1 MNTIRPSVKAINAI
15 NAAKA
20 INAIKKINAFRPRG
34 DCICPISW
42 GCLCAQP

>member
-1 MNTIRPSVKAINAI
+1 MNTIRPSVKAI

-34 DCICPISW
+34 DCICPIS
-42 GCLCAQP
+42 